1 MLRRRPSHDATAV
14 PHSLDHPLSLP
25 IAPLSLAMRYLRVD
39 HAGEFGAIQ
48 IYRAQILI
56 GRLLRR
62 PYVALLQDF
71 LSHERTHLATFGDLL
86 NARGVRRCRS
96 FLLCGIG
103 GYALGL
109 STALLGER
117 AVMACT
123 RAVETV
129 VNRHLQEQL
138 AHLIDTDP
146 QAHAAVAS
154 IVRDE
159 LEHRDVA
166 AERVGAD
173 GPLTRAVDAVVAIS
187 TESVIWLGMR
197 L

>member
-1 MLRRRPSHDATAV
+1 MPRPDAHAMT
-14 PHSLDHPLSLP
+14 HSLDPALP
-25 IAPLSLAMRYLRVD
+25 APIPARSLAMRYLRVD

-56 GRLLRR
+56 GRWLRR
-62 PYVALLQDF
+62 PSVALLQDF
-71 LSHERTHLATFGDLL
+71 LSHERRHLAIFGEALA
-86 NARGVRRCRS
+86 ARGVRRCRS
-96 FLLCGIG
+96 FLLCGAG

-109 STALLGER
+109 ITALLGER

-123 RAVETV
+123 RSVETV

-138 AHLIDTDP
+138 AHLALCDP

-154 IVRDE
+154 IVQDE

-166 AERVGAD
+166 AARVGRDDA
-173 GPLTRAVDAVVAIS
+173 LTRLVDAVVAAS
-187 TESVIWLGMR
+187 TEAVIWLGMR

>member
-1 MLRRRPSHDATAV
+1 M
-14 PHSLDHPLSLP
+14 PHSLEPALTAP
-25 IAPLSLAMRYLRVD
+25 IRTPSLASRYLRVD

-56 GRLLRR
+56 GRWLGRSQVTLLE
-62 PYVALLQDF
+62 DF
-71 LSHERTHLATFGDLL
+71 LAHERRHLATFGEALA
-86 NARGVRRCRS
+86 ARGVRRCRS
-96 FLLCGIG
+96 FLWCGAG

-109 STALLGER
+109 ITALLGER

-123 RAVETV
+123 RSVETV

-138 AHLIDTDP
+138 AHLAHSDP
-146 QAHAAVAS
+146 DAHAAVAS

-166 AERVGAD
+166 AEHVGRD
-173 GPLTRAVDAVVAIS
+173 DLLTRGVDAVVAAS
-187 TESVIWLGMR
+187 TEAVIWLGMR

>member
-1 MLRRRPSHDATAV
+1 MLRPGLPRDAAAMTPDPELAPVPTRPAAT
-14 PHSLDHPLSLP
+14 
-25 IAPLSLAMRYLRVD
+25 LAERYLRVN

-48 IYRAQILI
+48 IYRAQIRI
-56 GRLLRR
+56 GRWLGRAQVDVLE
-62 PYVALLQDF
+62 DF
-71 LSHERTHLATFGDLL
+71 LAHERRHLATFGEALSE
-86 NARGVRRCRS
+86 RGVRRCRS
-96 FLLCGIG
+96 FLLCGAG

-109 STALLGER
+109 ITALLGQR

-129 VNRHLQEQL
+129 VNRHLQDQL
-138 AHLIDTDP
+138 AHLADADP
-146 QAHAAVAS
+146 RAHAAVAS

-166 AERVGAD
+166 AERLGRD
-173 GPLTRAVDAVVAIS
+173 DPLTRAIDAAVAVS
-187 TESVIWLGMR
+187 TESVIRLGLR

>member
-1 MLRRRPSHDATAV
+1 MLRTRLRLDAAAMT
-14 PHSLDHPLSLP
+14 HSLDSALPTP
-25 IAPLSLAMRYLRVD
+25 IAGASLASRYLRVN

-56 GRLLRR
+56 GRWLRR
-62 PYVALLQDF
+62 PSVALLVDF
-71 LSHERTHLATFGDLL
+71 LGHERRHLATFGEVLA
-86 NARGVRRCRS
+86 ARGIRRCRS
-96 FLLCGIG
+96 FLWCGAG

-109 STALLGER
+109 ITALLGER

-123 RAVETV
+123 RSVETV

-138 AHLIDTDP
+138 AHLAHSDP
-146 QAHAAVAS
+146 EAHAAVAS
-154 IVRDE
+154 IVHDE

-166 AERVGAD
+166 AEHVGRDDA
-173 GPLTRAVDAVVAIS
+173 LTRGVDTVVAAS
-187 TESVIWLGMR
+187 TEAVIWLGMR

>member
-1 MLRRRPSHDATAV
+1 MT
-14 PHSLDHPLSLP
+14 HSLDPALHAP
-25 IAPLSLAMRYLRVD
+25 IATPSLAMRYLRVD

-56 GRLLRR
+56 GRWLGHAH
-62 PYVALLQDF
+62 VALLEDF
-71 LSHERTHLATFGDLL
+71 LAHERRHLATFAEVLA
-86 NARGVRRCRS
+86 ARGVRRCRS
-96 FLLCGIG
+96 FLLCGVG

-109 STALLGER
+109 ITALLGER

-138 AHLIDTDP
+138 VHLADTDP

-159 LEHRDVA
+159 LGHRDLA

-173 GPLTRAVDAVVAIS
+173 SALTRAVEAVVAMS
-187 TESVIWLGMR
+187 TESVIWLGLR
-197 L
+197 

>member
-1 MLRRRPSHDATAV
+1 MT
-14 PHSLDHPLSLP
+14 HSLEPALPSPLATP
-25 IAPLSLAMRYLRVD
+25 SLATRYLRVD

-56 GRLLRR
+56 GRWLGRSH
-62 PYVALLQDF
+62 VALLEDF
-71 LSHERTHLATFGDLL
+71 LAHERRHLATFGEVL
-86 NARGVRRCRS
+86 AKRSIRRCRS
-96 FLLCGIG
+96 FLLCGVG

-109 STALLGER
+109 ITALLGQR

-138 AHLIDTDP
+138 AHLADCDP

-166 AERVGAD
+166 SAQIGRDDA
-173 GPLTRAVDAVVAIS
+173 LTRAVDAVVAAA
-187 TESVIWLGMR
+187 TETVIWAGMR
-197 L
+197 S

>member
-1 MLRRRPSHDATAV
+1 MTN
-14 PHSLDHPLSLP
+14 SLQPALPLPLSTP
-25 IAPLSLAMRYLRVD
+25 SLAARYLRVD

-56 GRLLRR
+56 GRWLGRSQ
-62 PYVALLQDF
+62 VAVLEDF
-71 LSHERTHLATFGDLL
+71 LAHERRHLATFGEVL
-86 NARGVRRCRS
+86 AERGIRRCRS
-96 FLLCGIG
+96 FALCGAG

-109 STALLGER
+109 ITALLGER

-138 AHLIDTDP
+138 AHLADSDP
-146 QAHAAVAS
+146 RAHAAVAS

-166 AERVGAD
+166 SEHVGRDDA
-173 GPLTRAVDAVVAIS
+173 LTRAIDAVVAAA
-187 TESVIWLGMR
+187 TEAVIWTGMR

>member
-1 MLRRRPSHDATAV
+1 MLRSTPSRDAAAMT
-14 PHSLDHPLSLP
+14 HSLDPALP
-25 IAPLSLAMRYLRVD
+25 AAIGPLSLAMRYLRVD

-86 NARGVRRCRS
+86 AARGVRRCRS

-109 STALLGER
+109 STALLGEH

-138 AHLIDTDP
+138 AYLIDTDP

-173 GPLTRAVDAVVAIS
+173 GPLTHAVDAVVAIS
-187 TESVIWLGMR
+187 TESVIWLGLR